1 MASKIARER
10 WNTEHYRQMN
20 ISVGKE
26 LAEAFKALCREEG
39 VSVAGEMKSFM
50 QGRLGMATAKSCGV
64 PGAGKPS
71 RGKRRREVAAVIA
84 RLERILVDE
93 EYYLD
98 RIPVNL
104 QGGVR
109 AEAAAHSTAM
119 LSEAIDSLSDA
130 Y

>member
-1 MASKIARER
+1 MASKISRER
-10 WNTEHYRQMN
+10 WNAEHYKQMN

-26 LAEAFKALCREEG
+26 LAEAFRALCREES

-50 QGRLGMATAKSCGV
+50 QERLGMATAKPCGD
-64 PGAGKPS
+64 PGAGKSS
-71 RGKRRREVAAVIA
+71 RGKRRREVAAIIA
-84 RLERILVDE
+84 QLEKILADE
-93 EYYLD
+93 ECYLD

-104 QGGVR
+104 QDGVR
-109 AEAAAHSTAM
+109 AEAAAHSIVI

>member
-10 WNTEHYRQMN
+10 WNAEHYKQMN

-50 QGRLGMATAKSCGV
+50 QERLGMATPKPCGV
-64 PGAGKPS
+64 PGAGRPS

-84 RLERILVDE
+84 RLERIMADE
-93 EYYLD
+93 ECYLD
-98 RIPVNL
+98 HIPENL
-104 QGGVR
+104 QGGAR
-109 AEAAAHSTAM
+109 AEAAAHSIAM
-119 LSEAIDSLSDA
+119 LSEAIDLLADV

>member
-10 WNTEHYRQMN
+10 WNAEHYKQMN
-20 ISVGKE
+20 ISVGKG

-50 QGRLGMATAKSCGV
+50 QGRIGMATAKPCGV
-64 PGAGKPS
+64 PGAGKLS

-84 RLERILVDE
+84 RLEKILADE
-93 EYYLD
+93 ECYLD

-104 QGGVR
+104 KDGVR
-109 AEAAAHSTAM
+109 AEAATHSIAM
-119 LSEAIDSLSDA
+119 LSEAIDSLTDA